1 MQHISMSKS
10 FGRFVL
16 IMCVLFFQGSFMSMP
31 RGTSLS
37 NIQQYQSQS
46 ALPPIPSNRPLEK
59 FQPRFMS
66 PQHLPNNGGLSSLP
80 PPDNRMVK
88 SESWTGISL
97 SHTVRY

>member
-1 MQHISMSKS
+1 
-10 FGRFVL
+10 
-16 IMCVLFFQGSFMSMP
+16 MSMP

-46 ALPPIPSNRPLEK
+46 ALPPIPSSRPLEK